1 MRENLLKNRKIGIIL
16 SVCYLTTVF
25 FFYYMTLQS
34 GNDSSEQSSFVTDLF
49 IKVISIFKNDWK
61 YDYDVVHNIIRKVV
75 GHFGYS
81 AFMGILGFLSWYF
94 LRLKISE
101 SVLIN
106 LIVGLFIA
114 STSELL
120 QLIPNDRGPSFGDLF
135 INYTGYFFG
144 VITIL
149 FIVKSVLK
157 NK

>member
-1 MRENLLKNRKIGIIL
+1 MNKKIGIIFC
-16 SVCYLTTVF
+16 VCYFTAVF
-25 FFYYMTLQS
+25 FFYFMTLQS
-34 GNDSSEQSSFVTDLF
+34 GNDSSEQSSFVTDIF
-49 IKVISIFKNDWK
+49 INIILRFNNDWK
-61 YDYDVVHNIIRKVV
+61 FDYNTVHNIIRKLV

-120 QLIPNDRGPSFGDLF
+120 QLIPKDRGPSFGDLF

-144 VITIL
+144 VIIIL
-149 FIVKSVLK
+149 FIVKLVLK